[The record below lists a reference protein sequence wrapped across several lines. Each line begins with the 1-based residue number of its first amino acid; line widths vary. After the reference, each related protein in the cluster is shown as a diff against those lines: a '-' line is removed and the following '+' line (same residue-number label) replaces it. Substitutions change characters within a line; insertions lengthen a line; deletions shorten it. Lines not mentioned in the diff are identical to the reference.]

1 VIKRTLEEIQLMSKG
16 TGLKEEHKHIL
27 IEGVSTDSRT
37 IKEGQL
43 FVPLIG
49 EKFNGHRFI
58 EQAVE
63 KGAKA
68 SLWSKKEPLPDI
80 DFPFILVED
89 TLLALHQLAKEYR
102 NQLNIKA
109 IGITGSNGKTTT
121 KDITASLLSLKYKTK
136 KTVGNYNNF
145 VGVPLTILDLD
156 EDTEMAV
163 IEMGTEM
170 FGELST
176 LTSIVRP
183 DVAIITSIGEAHLEH
198 LINKENVAKA
208 KLEILEGLNPEG
220 VFIYFGDDPTLKK
233 VLKDYTIKHRTITYG
248 TEEHNDYRCKLN
260 NMDQK
265 GLSFTLEAPIHKEL
279 YLPILGKHNMY
290 NATAAIA
297 VARYY
302 DIPFE
307 LIQEGLNSVDK
318 TGMRDELIYAK
329 GFAILNDSY
338 KSNPDSLLAALNTF
352 YSMENFNQKI
362 AVIGDMLGLGK
373 DEIKAHERIG
383 LAIDENQVDY
393 LFTIGPLAKHIGDK
407 AIARFGRDRIIH
419 CESKRELIERLKE
432 VIKPKSLLLVKA
444 SRSLELEEV
453 VKAISEEVVFPENEA
468 I

>member
-1 VIKRTLEEIQLMSKG
+1 MSKG
-16 TGLKEEHKHIL
+16 TGLKEEYKNIL

-49 EKFNGHRFI
+49 EKFNGHNFI
-58 EQAVE
+58 EQAIE

-68 SLWSKKEPLPDI
+68 SLWSKQQPLPNI

-121 KDITASLLSLKYKTK
+121 KDITASLLSIKYKTK
-136 KTVGNYNNF
+136 KTVGNYNNLI
-145 VGVPLTILDLD
+145 GVPLTILDLD

-163 IEMGTEM
+163 VEMGTEM

-176 LTSIVRP
+176 LTSIVKP
-183 DVAIITSIGEAHLEH
+183 DIAIITSIGEAHLEH

-208 KLEILEGLNPEG
+208 KLEILEGLNSEG
-220 VFIYFGDDPTLKK
+220 LFIYFGDDPTLKK
-233 VLKDYTIKHRTITYG
+233 VLKNYTIKHKTITYG
-248 TEEHNDYRCKLN
+248 TEDHNDYQCKLKS
-260 NMDQK
+260 MDQK
-265 GLSFTLEAPIHKEL
+265 GLSFTLETPIHKEF

-297 VARYY
+297 VAIHYG
-302 DIPFE
+302 IPFD
-307 LIQEGLNSVDK
+307 LIQEGLYNVDK
-318 TGMRDELIYAK
+318 TGMRDELIHAK

-352 YSMENFNQKI
+352 YSMKNFNQKI

-373 DEIKAHERIG
+373 EEIKAHEKIG
-383 LAIDENQVDY
+383 LVIDENQVDY

-407 AIARFGRDRIIH
+407 AITRFGKDRIIH
-419 CESKRELIERLKE
+419 CEDKRELVEKIKK

-453 VKAISEEVVFPENEA
+453 VKAISEEVAFPENEA